1 MMMRSAVMSRVRGAL
16 QGCGLSIGGVKTT
29 MGLVTLV
36 MSLCGAVAPAEAQQ
50 GSPPPLQTFTLGQA
64 LQYAL
69 EHYPTVRAALEQ
81 ITAASANVSVARGG
95 YLPRLEA
102 VWQTNRATANN
113 IFGQLLPQSVIPAI
127 SGPVLPSA
135 SSDSVWGS
143 AVGGLLSWE
152 PFDFGLRGAAVR
164 EAEASVTRARALEGV
179 TRLSVQHAVGVAFL
193 NVVAA
198 QQALTAAEADVQRRD
213 VLARAA
219 QTLADNQRRPGAE
232 AARANAARA
241 AAQTRAIQAR
251 QGLAI
256 AQAML
261 AQVLGLPDGPLA
273 VSAGGLLERVPSSAA
288 SQPPA
293 PEHPLLQSGKAAVD
307 LARARES
314 VLAVTNRPRVYLQSS
329 AFARGSGANPDGPF
343 DGGVDGLGLERA
355 NWAAGVQ
362 VTFPNVFDFSTLRSR
377 RAAAGAATRVESARY
392 DETMLTVT
400 TQRRTA
406 AAIVE
411 ASRAIAENT
420 PIQLAAAQQSEAQ
433 ARARYD
439 AGLASIVDVA
449 DAQSLLA
456 GAEYQHARARVDVW
470 QALLNQA
477 IAQGN
482 VAAFIEQL
490 RAEGVQ

>member
-1 MMMRSAVMSRVRGAL
+1 MMVRFVAMSRVRKAARL
-16 QGCGLSIGGVKTT
+16 AFVVLN
-29 MGLVTLV
+29 
-36 MSLCGAVAPAEAQQ
+36 LCVGTATAEAQQ
-50 GSPPPLQTFTLGQA
+50 GSPSPVQTFTLGQA
-64 LQYAL
+64 LQYAS

-81 ITAASANVSVARGG
+81 VAVASANVDVARGG
-95 YLPRLEA
+95 YLPRFDA

-113 IFGQLLPQSVIPAI
+113 IFGQLLPQSAIPAI

-143 AVGGLLSWE
+143 AFGGLLSWE

-164 EAEASVTRARALEGV
+164 EGEAGVARARAEQDV

-193 NVVAA
+193 NVLTA
-198 QQALTAAEADVQRRD
+198 QQAIAAAEADVQRRE

-219 QTLADNQRRPGAE
+219 QTLADNQLRPGAD
-232 AARANAARA
+232 ASRANAERA

-251 QGLAI
+251 QGLVI
-256 AQAML
+256 AQATL
-261 AQVLGLPDGPLA
+261 AQVLGVLDGPVA
-273 VSAGGLLERVPSSAA
+273 VSAGDLLERAPSAAA
-288 SQPPA
+288 SQPRS
-293 PEHPLLQSGKAAVD
+293 PEHPLLQSGKAAID

-329 AFARGSGANPDGPF
+329 VFARGSGANPDGSF

-377 RAAAGAATRVESARY
+377 RAAAGAATRAETARY
-392 DETMLTVT
+392 DETMLAVT
-400 TQRRTA
+400 SQQRTA

-456 GAEYQHARARVDVW
+456 AAEYQHARARVDVW
-470 QALLNQA
+470 QALLQQA
-477 IAQGN
+477 IAQGS
-482 VAAFIEQL
+482 VATFIELL
-490 RAEGVQ
+490 RAQGVP

>member
-1 MMMRSAVMSRVRGAL
+1 MSRDRGAL
-16 QGCGLSIGGVKTT
+16 DGCGMGIGRVTNAT
-29 MGLVTLV
+29 PVVVLVLGLCV
-36 MSLCGAVAPAEAQQ
+36 GAARVEAQQ
-50 GSPPPLQTFTLGQA
+50 GSPSPVQTFTLGQA

-69 EHYPTVRAALEQ
+69 EHYPTVRVAVEQ
-81 ITAASANVSVARGG
+81 VTAASANVGVARGG
-95 YLPRLEA
+95 YLPRFEA

-164 EAEASVTRARALEGV
+164 EAEASVTRARADEGV

-198 QQALTAAEADVQRRD
+198 QQALTAADADVQRRD

-219 QTLADNQRRPGAE
+219 QTLADNQLRPGAE
-232 AARANAARA
+232 ASRANAERA

-261 AQVLGLPDGPLA
+261 AQVLGVPDGPVA
-273 VSAGGLLERVPSSAA
+273 VSASGLLERVPSSVA
-288 SQPPA
+288 QPPA

-314 VLAVTNRPRVYLQSS
+314 VLAVTNRPRVHLQSS
-329 AFARGSGANPDGPF
+329 ASARGTGANIDGSF
-343 DGGVDGLGLERA
+343 DGGLDGLGLERA

-377 RAAAGAATRVESARY
+377 RAAAGAATRAEAARY
-392 DETMLTVT
+392 DETMLTLT

-406 AAIVE
+406 AAVVE

-433 ARARYD
+433 ARARYE

-482 VAAFIEQL
+482 VAAFIERL

>member
-1 MMMRSAVMSRVRGAL
+1 MMKRSAVTRLVAFVVSLFVG
-16 QGCGLSIGGVKTT
+16 TT
-29 MGLVTLV
+29 R
-36 MSLCGAVAPAEAQQ
+36 AEAQQ
-50 GSPPPLQTFTLGQA
+50 GSQSAAQTFTLGQA

-81 ITAASANVSVARGG
+81 VTVASANVDVARGG
-95 YLPRLEA
+95 YLPRLEGL
-102 VWQTNRATANN
+102 WQTNRATTNN
-113 IFGQLLPQSVIPAI
+113 IFGQLLPQSMIPAM

-135 SSDSVWGS
+135 SADSVWGS

-164 EAEASVTRARALEGV
+164 EAEASVTRARADEGV
-179 TRLSVQHAVGVAFL
+179 TRLSVQRAVGVAFL

-198 QQALTAAEADVQRRD
+198 QQGLTAAEADVQRRE

-219 QTLADNQRRPGAE
+219 QTLVDNQLRPGAE
-232 AARANAARA
+232 ASRANAERA
-241 AAQTRAIQAR
+241 AAQIRAIQAR
-251 QGLAI
+251 QGLVI
-256 AQAML
+256 AQATL
-261 AQVLGLPDGPLA
+261 AQVLGVLDGSVA
-273 VSAGGLLERVPSSAA
+273 VNAAGLLDRVPSAS
-288 SQPPA
+288 SQPLA
-293 PEHPLLQSGKAAVD
+293 PEHPLLQSGKAAID

-329 AFARGSGANPDGPF
+329 VFARGSGANPNGSF
-343 DGGVDGLGLERA
+343 DGGADGLGLERA

-377 RAAAGAATRVESARY
+377 RAAAGAVTRAETARY
-392 DETMLTVT
+392 DEMMLAVT
-400 TQRRTA
+400 GQQRMA
-406 AAIVE
+406 AAMVD
-411 ASRAIAENT
+411 ASRAIADNT

-439 AGLASIVDVA
+439 AGLAGIVDVA

-456 GAEYQHARARVDVW
+456 AAEYQHARARVDVW

-477 IAQGN
+477 IAQGA
-482 VAAFIEQL
+482 VATFIELL
-490 RAEGVQ
+490 RAPGVP

>member
-16 QGCGLSIGGVKTT
+16 LGCGLSIGGVKTT
-29 MGLVTLV
+29 TGLVTLA

-50 GSPPPLQTFTLGQA
+50 GSPPPIQTFTLGQA

-81 ITAASANVSVARGG
+81 VTVASANVSVARGG
-95 YLPRLEA
+95 YLPRFEA

-164 EAEASVTRARALEGV
+164 EAEASVTRARADEGI
-179 TRLSVQHAVGVAFL
+179 TRLSVQHTVGVAFL

-213 VLARAA
+213 VLGRAA
-219 QTLADNQRRPGAE
+219 QTLADNQLRPGAE
-232 AARANAARA
+232 ASRANAERA

-261 AQVLGLPDGPLA
+261 AHVLGVPDGPVA
-273 VSAGGLLERVPSSAA
+273 VSAGGLLERVPSAA
-288 SQPPA
+288 SQPA
-293 PEHPLLQSGKAAVD
+293 AREHPLLQSGKAAVD

-329 AFARGSGANPDGPF
+329 AFARGSGANPDGSF

-477 IAQGN
+477 VAQGN

-490 RAEGVQ
+490 RAEGVP

>member
-1 MMMRSAVMSRVRGAL
+1 MTMRSVVMSRVRDAL
-16 QGCGLSIGGVKTT
+16 GGCRMGIDSVKTAARLT
-29 MGLVTLV
+29 AAV
-36 MSLCGAVAPAEAQQ
+36 MSVSVGAATAEAQQ
-50 GSPPPLQTFTLGQA
+50 GSPAPVQTFTLGQA

-69 EHYPTVRAALEQ
+69 EHYPTVRAAVEQ
-81 ITAASANVSVARGG
+81 VAIASANFDVARGG
-95 YLPRLEA
+95 YRPRLEG

-113 IFGQLLPQSVIPAI
+113 IFGQLLPQSVMPAM

-164 EAEASVTRARALEGV
+164 EAEASVTRARAEDGV

-193 NVVAA
+193 NVLAA
-198 QQALTAAEADVQRRD
+198 QQALASAEADVQRRE

-219 QTLADNQRRPGAE
+219 QTLADNQLRPGAE
-232 AARANAARA
+232 ASRANAERA

-251 QGLAI
+251 QGLLI
-256 AQAML
+256 AQATL
-261 AQVLGLPDGPLA
+261 ARVLGVRDGAVA
-273 VSAGGLLERVPSSAA
+273 VSADGLLERVPSAA
-288 SQPPA
+288 SPPA
-293 PEHPLLQSGKAAVD
+293 SPEHPLLQSGQAAID
-307 LARARES
+307 LARARER
-314 VLAVTNRPRVYLQSS
+314 VLTVTNRPRVYLQSS
-329 AFARGSGANPDGPF
+329 VFARGSGANPDGSF

-362 VTFPNVFDFSTLRSR
+362 VIFPNVFDFSTLRSR
-377 RAAAGAATRVESARY
+377 RAAAGAATRAETARY
-392 DETMLTVT
+392 DETMLAVT
-400 TQRRTA
+400 SQQRTA

-411 ASRAIAENT
+411 ASRAIADNT

-456 GAEYQHARARVDVW
+456 AAEYQHARARVDVW
-470 QALLNQA
+470 QALLTHA
-477 IAQGN
+477 IAQGD
-482 VAAFIEQL
+482 VATFIELL
-490 RAEGVQ
+490 RAQGMP

>member
-1 MMMRSAVMSRVRGAL
+1 MSRVRGAPL
-16 QGCGLSIGGVKTT
+16 GGGLTIGGVKTM
-29 MGLVTLV
+29 MGFVTLA

-50 GSPPPLQTFTLGQA
+50 GSPPPIQTFTLGQA
-64 LQYAL
+64 LRYAL
-69 EHYPTVRAALEQ
+69 EHYPTVRAAIEQ
-81 ITAASANVSVARGG
+81 VTVASANVSVAGGG

-164 EAEASVTRARALEGV
+164 EAEASVTRARADEGV

-198 QQALTAAEADVQRRD
+198 RQALTAAEADVQRRD
-213 VLARAA
+213 ILARAA
-219 QTLADNQRRPGAE
+219 QTLADNQLRPGAE
-232 AARANAARA
+232 ASRANAERA

-261 AQVLGLPDGPLA
+261 AHVLGVPDGPVA
-273 VSAGGLLERVPSSAA
+273 VSAGGLLERVPSAA
-288 SQPPA
+288 SQPA
-293 PEHPLLQSGKAAVD
+293 AREHPVLQSGKAAVD

-329 AFARGSGANPDGPF
+329 AFARGSGANPDGSL

-400 TQRRTA
+400 TQQRTA

-420 PIQLAAAQQSEAQ
+420 PIQLVAAQQSEAQ

>member
-1 MMMRSAVMSRVRGAL
+1 MMKRTAVVSRVPDAL
-16 QGCGLSIGGVKTT
+16 DACGMGIGSVKSATR
-29 MGLVTLV
+29 LAAVV
-36 MSLCGAVAPAEAQQ
+36 MSLCVGAASAEAQQ
-50 GSPPPLQTFTLGQA
+50 GSQSPVQTLTLAQA

-69 EHYPTVRAALEQ
+69 EHYPTVRVALEQ
-81 ITAASANVSVARGG
+81 VTVASANVGVARGV
-95 YLPRLEA
+95 YLPRFEA
-102 VWQTNRATANN
+102 IWQTNRATTNN
-113 IFGQLLPQSVIPAI
+113 MFGQLLPQSVIPAM

-135 SSDSVWGS
+135 SADSVWGS
-143 AVGGLLSWE
+143 AAGGLLSWE

-164 EAEASVTRARALEGV
+164 EAEASVTRARADEGV
-179 TRLSVQHAVGVAFL
+179 TRLAVQHAVGVAFL

-198 QQALTAAEADVQRRD
+198 QQALAAAEADVQRRE

-219 QTLADNQRRPGAE
+219 QTLADNQLRPGAE
-232 AARANAARA
+232 ASRANAERA

-251 QGLAI
+251 QGLVI
-256 AQAML
+256 AHATL
-261 AQVLGLPDGPLA
+261 AQVLGVADSPVA
-273 VSAGGLLERVPSSAA
+273 VSADGLAERVPPAG
-288 SQPPA
+288 SQPRSSD
-293 PEHPLLQSGKAAVD
+293 HPLLQSGKAAIE

-314 VLAVTNRPRVYLQSS
+314 VLALTNRPRVYLQSS
-329 AFARGSGANPDGPF
+329 VFARGSGANPDGVF

-362 VTFPNVFDFSTLRSR
+362 VIFPNVFDFSTLGSR

-392 DETMLTVT
+392 DEAMLAITA
-400 TQRRTA
+400 QQRTA
-406 AAIVE
+406 AAMVE

-456 GAEYQHARARVDVW
+456 AAEYQHARARVDVW
-470 QALLNQA
+470 QALLSQA
-477 IAQGN
+477 VAQGN
-482 VAAFIEQL
+482 VATLIEML
-490 RAEGVQ
+490 SAPGAP

>member
-1 MMMRSAVMSRVRGAL
+1 MSRVRGAV
-16 QGCGLSIGGVKTT
+16 QGWGSGSGRVTT
-29 MGLVTLV
+29 ATGLVALV
-36 MSLCGAVAPAEAQQ
+36 VSLCGAVAPAEAQQ
-50 GSPPPLQTFTLGQA
+50 GSQPPIQTFTLGQA

-81 ITAASANVSVARGG
+81 VTAASANVGVARGG
-95 YLPRLEA
+95 YLPRFEA
-102 VWQTNRATANN
+102 VWQTHRATANN

-127 SGPVLPSA
+127 SGPVLPAA
-135 SSDSVWGS
+135 SSDSVWGN

-152 PFDFGLRGAAVR
+152 PFDFGLRGATVR
-164 EAEASVTRARALEGV
+164 EAEASVTRARADEGV

-219 QTLADNQRRPGAE
+219 QTLADNQLRPGAE
-232 AARANAARA
+232 ASRANAERA

-251 QGLAI
+251 QGLVI
-256 AQAML
+256 AQATL
-261 AQVLGLPDGPLA
+261 AQVLGVADEPVA
-273 VSAGGLLERVPSSAA
+273 VRAGGLLERVPSAA
-288 SQPPA
+288 SPPPS
-293 PEHPLLQSGKAAVD
+293 PEHPLLQSGQAAVD
-307 LARARES
+307 LARAREG

-329 AFARGSGANPDGPF
+329 GFARGSGANPDGSF

-362 VTFPNVFDFSTLRSR
+362 VTFPNVFDFSTRRSR
-377 RAAAGAATRVESARY
+377 QAAAGAATRAETARY
-392 DETMLTVT
+392 DETTLTVT
-400 TQRRTA
+400 AQRRTA

-411 ASRAIAENT
+411 ASRAIAANT
-420 PIQLAAAQQSEAQ
+420 PLQLAAAQQSEAQ
-433 ARARYD
+433 ARARYE

>member
-1 MMMRSAVMSRVRGAL
+1 MMVRFAVMSRVREAACLAGVVLSLSVGAA
-16 QGCGLSIGGVKTT
+16 T
-29 MGLVTLV
+29 
-36 MSLCGAVAPAEAQQ
+36 AEAQQ
-50 GSPPPLQTFTLGQA
+50 GSPSPAQTFTLGQA

-81 ITAASANVSVARGG
+81 VAVASANVDVARGG
-95 YLPRLEA
+95 YLPRFEG

-113 IFGQLLPQSVIPAI
+113 IFGQLLPQSSIPAI

-164 EAEASVTRARALEGV
+164 EGEAGVARARAEQDV
-179 TRLSVQHAVGVAFL
+179 TRLSVQHAVGGAFL
-193 NVVAA
+193 NVVTA
-198 QQALTAAEADVQRRD
+198 QQALSAAEADVQRRE

-219 QTLADNQRRPGAE
+219 QTLADNQLRPGAE
-232 AARANAARA
+232 ASRANAERA

-251 QGLAI
+251 QGLVV
-256 AQAML
+256 AQATL
-261 AQVLGLPDGPLA
+261 AQVLGVLDGQVA
-273 VSAGGLLERVPSSAA
+273 VSAGDLLERAPSAAA
-288 SQPPA
+288 SQPRS
-293 PEHPLLQSGKAAVD
+293 PEHPLLQSGKAAID

-314 VLAVTNRPRVYLQSS
+314 VLAVTNRPRVHLQSS
-329 AFARGSGANPDGPF
+329 VFARGSGANPDGSF

-377 RAAAGAATRVESARY
+377 RAAAGAATRVETARY
-392 DETMLTVT
+392 DETMLAVT
-400 TQRRTA
+400 GQQRTA

-456 GAEYQHARARVDVW
+456 VAEYQHARARVDVW
-470 QALLNQA
+470 QALLRQA
-477 IAQGN
+477 VAHGSVATFIELLRAQG
-482 VAAFIEQL
+482 VP
-490 RAEGVQ
+490 

>member
-1 MMMRSAVMSRVRGAL
+1 MMRESTVMSRLRRGL
-16 QGCGLSIGGVKTT
+16 DGGGLGTASGIAATSV
-29 MGLVTLV
+29 VAV
-36 MSLCGAVAPAEAQQ
+36 AMSLLVGAGRVEAQERSQ
-50 GSPPPLQTFTLGQA
+50 PPAQTFTLGQA

-81 ITAASANVSVARGG
+81 VTVASAHVDVAKGG
-95 YLPRLEA
+95 YLPRLEG

-113 IFGQLLPQSVIPAI
+113 IFGQLLPQSVIPAM

-135 SSDSVWGS
+135 TAGSVWGS

-164 EAEASVTRARALEGV
+164 EAEAGVTRARAGEGI
-179 TRLSVQHAVGVAFL
+179 TRLSVQGAVGVAFL

-198 QQALTAAEADVQRRD
+198 EQAQTAAEADVQRREI
-213 VLARAA
+213 LARAA
-219 QTLADNQRRPGAE
+219 QTLADNQLRPGAE
-232 AARANAARA
+232 ASRANAERA

-251 QGLAI
+251 QTLVI
-256 AQAML
+256 AQATL
-261 AQVLGLPDGPLA
+261 AQVLGVLDGPVA
-273 VSAGGLLERVPSSAA
+273 VSASGLLDRVPSGA
-288 SQPPA
+288 SQAPS
-293 PEHPLLQSGKAAVD
+293 PEHPLLQSGKAAID

-329 AFARGSGANPDGPF
+329 VFARGSGASPDGSF
-343 DGGVDGLGLERA
+343 DGGAGGLGLERA

-377 RAAAGAATRVESARY
+377 RAAAGAATRAETARY
-392 DETMLTVT
+392 DETRLAVT
-400 TQRRTA
+400 TQQRTA
-406 AAIVE
+406 AAMVE
-411 ASRAIAENT
+411 ASRAIAANT

-456 GAEYQHARARVDVW
+456 AAEYQQARARVDVW
-470 QALLNQA
+470 QALLHQA
-477 IAQGN
+477 VAHGDVTPFIELLRAQGG
-482 VAAFIEQL
+482 Q
-490 RAEGVQ
+490 